1 VSVWCVKIIEIC
13 FYGNEIR
20 YIKMGWAE
28 FTAENISYLNCSFRT
43 TCVSAIYLELSELKQ

>member
-1 VSVWCVKIIEIC
+1 MSVWCVKIIEIC